1 MFDNATLCAC
11 KLLARYENLFSHTVA
26 VKRTHLS
33 KDNNSVLIFT
43 FLNIYP
49 LFPI

>member
-43 FLNIYP
+43 FFKYLSPFLY
-49 LFPI
+49 